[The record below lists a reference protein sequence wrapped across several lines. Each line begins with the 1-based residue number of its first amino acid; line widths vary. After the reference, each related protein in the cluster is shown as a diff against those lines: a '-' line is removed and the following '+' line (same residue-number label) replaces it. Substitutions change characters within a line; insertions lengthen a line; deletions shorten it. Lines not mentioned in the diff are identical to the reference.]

1 MWTRRSIERF
11 DIWLPYEL
19 NQREQRK
26 SWKDQRWER
35 AWRQLKEMN
44 FETDWR
50 TDISRALLSDKAKNK
65 INKTLL
71 TNQLFV
77 LETSTQQYKVK
88 VTPFHNSWSCNNR
101 VSVSRWRTVV
111 KWRLLDCFDFHFHIF
126 MMMDYSTKQP
136 FLSQSIKYGEGHQR
150 WSRTFLRSKKV
161 LFRLQSTRSSWCI
174 NDGEIILFIWQI
186 YLFSTCVLH

>member
-1 MWTRRSIERF
+1 MTYDCRMSSNTESR
-11 DIWLPYEL
+11 
-19 NQREQRK
+19 
-26 SWKDQRWER
+26 ER
-35 AWRQLKEMN
+35 AEKIRDERELEDSLKKWTLKQ
-44 FETDWR
+44 TDGQ
-50 TDISRALLSDKAKNK
+50 TFLELLSDKAKNK